1 MAIELKNREL
11 EDYRTDF
18 SSLKEQARQLSAD
31 ITDEQFA
38 WKPTE
43 NKWSVAECLEHLNVG
58 GELVLSALRKAI
70 DRGHRDGIVAEP
82 PFTYGFLS
90 RTFPKIMMPSSRL
103 KMKSFRL
110 YLPAPS
116 AGLEKETVVAKF
128 LQLQDDFIEQVQRS
142 DGLDLWRIRVSSPAI
157 RMLRL
162 SLGSWFAVTI
172 AHEKRHLAQARRVT
186 QEPEFPMKKPG
197 VGKPGVAPP

>member
-1 MAIELKNREL
+1 M
-11 EDYRTDF
+11 
-18 SSLKEQARQLSAD
+18 SAD
-31 ITDEQFA
+31 LSGEQFT
-38 WKPTE
+38 WKPKE

-58 GELVLSALRKAI
+58 GELVLSALRNAI

-103 KMKSFRL
+103 KMKSVRL
-110 YLPAPS
+110 YLPAS
-116 AGLEKETVVAKF
+116 AVGLDKETVVAKF

-142 DGLDLWRIRVSSPAI
+142 DGLDHRRIRVSSPAI

-162 SLGSWFAVTI
+162 SLGAWFAVTI
-172 AHEKRHLAQARRVT
+172 AHEKRHLEQARRVT
-186 QEPEFPMKKPG
+186 QDPGFPE
-197 VGKPGVAPP
+197 